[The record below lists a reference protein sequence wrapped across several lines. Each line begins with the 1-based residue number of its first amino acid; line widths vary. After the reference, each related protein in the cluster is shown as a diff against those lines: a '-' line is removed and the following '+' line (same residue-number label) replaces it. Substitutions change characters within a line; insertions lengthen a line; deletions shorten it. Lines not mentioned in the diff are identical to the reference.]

1 MKFYEGKF
9 ITNFYHDK
17 MPKKVSH
24 YICLSVVLI
33 GSVFEIVKTIILQC
47 FQKNANIISK
57 KKVTRHIT
65 EDVETSSDDSDE
77 SDEE

>member
-33 GSVFEIVKTIILQC
+33 GSVFQIVKTIILKC
-47 FQKNANIISK
+47 F
-57 KKVTRHIT
+57 
-65 EDVETSSDDSDE
+65 
-77 SDEE
+77 